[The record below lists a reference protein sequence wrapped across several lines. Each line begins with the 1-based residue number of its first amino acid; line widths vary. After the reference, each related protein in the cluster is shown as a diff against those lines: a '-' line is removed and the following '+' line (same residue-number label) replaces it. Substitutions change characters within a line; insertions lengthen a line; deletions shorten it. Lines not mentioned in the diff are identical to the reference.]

1 MFNRDKSK
9 NESKK
14 FDLRQA
20 VFEISAR
27 DRADA
32 LKDAARKGAP
42 VNGVAR
48 DDLYAQSQRR

>member
-27 DRADA
+27 DRAEA
-32 LKDAARKGAP
+32 LGQSGKGAP
-42 VNGVAR
+42 LPGATR
-48 DDLYAQSQRR
+48 DDLYRQAQRR